1 MTKFSIPPPKVPTE
15 KEMKA
20 IAVNWWRHHEGI
32 NFADWND
39 TLRENT
45 FPFKIIPL
53 PKRLINDHIQAM
65 DSKREKMKDVIKG
78 YAKLLRQPLK
88 ELNCK
93 HHFFIKLITRSP
105 KDFLADEKNHGKPK
119 PLMNVKDAVI
129 AMSNS
134 MRFLE
139 DIVLLKHLPTA
150 SIVVRPYINFDPSKE
165 WRVYIQAKQIVG
177 ISQYYYQS
185 IFPALD
191 DSAVG
196 AIKDEIKE
204 LIYSIVVPNIKL
216 DDYVVD
222 IVIGYDVLR
231 KTTILE
237 INPYWMSDPCLF
249 ERYNAFDRTI
259 VWNKYPNII
268 SKIKI

>member
-1 MTKFSIPPPKVPTE
+1 
-15 KEMKA
+15 MKA
-20 IAVNWWRHHEGI
+20 IALNWWRHHEGI

-39 TLRENT
+39 ILRENT

-65 DSKREKMKDVIKG
+65 DGKPEKMKDVIKG

-88 ELNCK
+88 QLDCK
-93 HHFFIKLITRSP
+93 HHFFIKLISRSP
-105 KDFLADEKNHGKPK
+105 KDTLADENNHGKPK
-119 PLMNVKDAVI
+119 PLMSVKDAVI

-134 MRFLE
+134 MRFFE
-139 DIVLLKHLPTA
+139 DIVLLKYLPTA

-165 WRVYIQAKQIVG
+165 WRVYIQDKRIIG

-185 IFPALD
+185 VFPAFDETL
-191 DSAVG
+191 VG

-204 LIYSIVVPNIKL
+204 FIYSIVVPNMEL
-216 DDYVVD
+216 SDYVAD
-222 IVIGYDVLR
+222 IVTGYDVLR
-231 KTTILE
+231 KTTVLE

-249 ERYNAFDRTI
+249 KSYNSFDRTI
-259 VWNKYPNII
+259 VWNKYLNVT